1 MCRLAAYVGPPR
13 TLHSLWLAPEHSL
26 EVQSYAPREMKTAVL
41 NADGFGMSWYSDAED
56 GPARYRTILPLWADE
71 NVRSMSKHLVT
82 RCAVANVRSA
92 TVGMPVQLSN
102 VSPFVE
108 GRWTFTH
115 NGFLRAFHPRFARK
129 IRESLDDARYGSI
142 VGNTDS
148 EHLFAHLMTR
158 LAGHDSDP
166 TGIVAD
172 WIGEVAAMATEK
184 ALLNVIVTGGH
195 AGLGLETTR
204 ALARAGASLT
214 VGSRDPARQRSKHC
228 WPAAPAWLPGIGRTM
243 PAPRSKGGWRLPI
256 RSKAI

>member
-184 ALLNVIVTGGH
+184 ALLNVIVTDGRWLVAVRH
-195 AGLGLETTR
+195 AVHGEAPSLYER
-204 ALARAGASLT
+204 ARDGAVEVVSEPLDGDGWAEVASGSVLTVTPDGASSCRPL
-214 VGSRDPARQRSKHC
+214 
-228 WPAAPAWLPGIGRTM
+228 
-243 PAPRSKGGWRLPI
+243 
-256 RSKAI
+256 